1 MFHAT
6 YMQRCIELARLGI
19 PWAFP
24 NPLVGAVL
32 VHENRIIGEGYHA
45 RFGEGHAEVNCLAS
59 VNENDRHLI
68 SKATLYV
75 SLEPCS
81 HTGKTPPCAN
91 LIIHHN
97 IPKVVVACLDPSE
110 KVNGRGIARL
120 REAGIDVE
128 TNILEQEAR
137 ALNPGFFT
145 YHEKHRPYITL
156 KWAQSADGFIGKHG
170 ERTPISTPE
179 TQVLVHDW
187 RRQHQAIWV
196 GFNTVKTDQ
205 PLLNNRLHPGPS
217 PIRVV
222 FDKQLQH
229 IQDAHYFNDQL
240 PAWIFT
246 KNLSAEDGLKR
257 FIAIGDAPPVQ
268 AIIHYL
274 YEQHIQ
280 SVLVEGGT
288 SLINSLIEQH
298 AYDDIRCI
306 QSNILLQ
313 EGIPAP
319 HLPEGM
325 LPNETMLLSTDTI
338 QRYTLL

>member
-1 MFHAT
+1 MMHT
-6 YMQRCIELARLGI
+6 MYMQRCIELAKNGI

-32 VHENRIIGEGYHA
+32 VHENRIIGEGWHA

-91 LIIHHN
+91 LIIHYN
-97 IPKVVVACLDPSE
+97 IPKVVVACLDPSK

-120 REAGIDVE
+120 REAGIQVD

-170 ERTPISTPE
+170 ERTAISTPE

-196 GFNTVKTDQ
+196 GFNTVQIDQ
-205 PLLNNRLHPGPS
+205 PLLNNRLLPGPS
-217 PIRVV
+217 PIRIT
-222 FDKQLQH
+222 FDRD
-229 IQDAHYFNDQL
+229 IQSINNAHYFNDGL

-246 KNLSAEDGLKR
+246 KNLSGQHDAKQ
-257 FIAIGDAPPVQ
+257 FIGIGDAPPEQ
-268 AIIHYL
+268 AILQYL
-274 YEQHIQ
+274 FEHHIQ

-288 SLINSLIEQH
+288 YLLTRLMEQQLF
-298 AYDDIRCI
+298 DEIRCI
-306 QSNILLQ
+306 QSNTLLHNGVKAPVLPQ
-313 EGIPAP
+313 GI
-319 HLPEGM
+319 M
-325 LPNETMLLSTDTI
+325 LKETIQCSTDTI